1 MVAEHPDFGR
11 SAAIRL
17 VRGSPN
23 ELALELT
30 VAGWGVLTGKV
41 TDDAGPAA
49 DTIVTA
55 QAVNTP
61 NAMYSVA
68 SGPDGTFRF
77 DRLAP
82 DTYKVS
88 AMLGNP
94 MRGMAFYSK
103 QVVVGMGTPA
113 TVDLE
118 VEKGSVTVSAKV
130 TASNGTVTGGAAW
143 IISGVVSARNAD
155 ELNLM
160 TAQQQAGTSSFGI
173 LFGGRPATFASTRP
187 GDYTVCAAVLPAA
200 LNPMQ
205 GMQYFQNHAADL
217 PVTCKAM
224 RVLAQPAEQSIDIQT
239 TLPALV
245 PDP

>member
-1 MVAEHPDFGR
+1 
-11 SAAIRL
+11 
-17 VRGSPN
+17 
-23 ELALELT
+23 
-30 VAGWGVLTGKV
+30 
-41 TDDAGPAA
+41 
-49 DTIVTA
+49 
-55 QAVNTP
+55 
-61 NAMYSVA
+61 
-68 SGPDGTFRF
+68 
-77 DRLAP
+77 
-82 DTYKVS
+82 
-88 AMLGNP
+88 
-94 MRGMAFYSK
+94 
-103 QVVVGMGTPA
+103 
-113 TVDLE
+113 
-118 VEKGSVTVSAKV
+118 VSAKV
-130 TASNGTVTGGAAW
+130 TADNGTVTGGAAW
-143 IISGVVSARNAD
+143 IISGTVSARNAD

>member
-1 MVAEHPDFGR
+1 
-11 SAAIRL
+11 

-61 NAMYSVA
+61 NAMYSVG

-130 TASNGTVTGGAAW
+130 TPSNGTVTGGAAW

-217 PVTCKAM
+217 PVTCKMVKVTA
-224 RVLAQPAEQSIDIQT
+224 APTEQSFTVAT